1 MTTDKQKRML
11 LVVGLLLIGTLLIIQ
26 FRIYLWNNLVEPIAL
41 LFWAGWRVIL
51 SVDQQIY
58 WQLLIWGSIF
68 FFLRFLPTQKERS
81 TAYAEKEN
89 GKSIKG
95 LAYWQI
101 LVSSAANDD
110 DKRAL
115 LRRDLEK
122 MLILGL
128 SIQERV
134 EKEEIKRRL
143 SSHQMDC
150 PEFIYAF
157 FYPDQQDE
165 KGIFEKIKKSHY
177 FLPAWLRNL
186 NHREK
191 MQYQHTLS
199 AILQWMEQTLEVP
212 FDPSANP

>member
-1 MTTDKQKRML
+1 MTADKQKRILLLFGL
-11 LVVGLLLIGTLLIIQ
+11 LVIGTLLMIR
-26 FRIYLWNNLVEPIAL
+26 FRLFLWSNLVEPIAL
-41 LFWAGWRVIL
+41 LFWAGWKVIL

-58 WQLLIWGSIF
+58 WQLLIWGSVF
-68 FFLRFLPTQKERS
+68 YFLRFLPTQKERS
-81 TAYAEKEN
+81 TAYGEKEN

-95 LAYWQI
+95 LAYWQSM
-101 LVSSAANDD
+101 VSSAANDV

-115 LRRDLEK
+115 LRHDLEK
-122 MLILGL
+122 ILILGL
-128 SIQERV
+128 SNQERMD
-134 EKEEIKRRL
+134 KEEIKKRL
-143 SSHQMDC
+143 SSHQIEC

-165 KGIFEKIKKSHY
+165 KSFYKKNMQSHY

-191 MQYQHTLS
+191 IQYHHTLS